1 MNTTTLTRTRYVPWS
16 DSWLDEVLAIEQS
29 AYSHPWS
36 IGNFKDSAKSGYHMV
51 VLLGEDH
58 GRERVIGYL
67 VAMEGVD
74 EVHLLNI
81 TVAPAWQGHGLGSGL
96 LTSLCD
102 WSRQRQAQWLW
113 LEVRASNARAM
124 AVYQRLGFKRV
135 GTRKAYY
142 PLSPGQ
148 REDAV
153 VMSLLLRSPG
163 TGSPP

>member
-1 MNTTTLTRTRYVPWS
+1 M
-16 DSWLDEVLAIEQS
+16 
-29 AYSHPWS
+29 
-36 IGNFKDSAKSGYHMV
+36 
-51 VLLGEDH
+51 
-58 GRERVIGYL
+58 
-67 VAMEGVD
+67 
-74 EVHLLNI
+74 
-81 TVAPAWQGHGLGSGL
+81 
-96 LTSLCD
+96 CD

-153 VMSLLLRSPG
+153 VMSLLLRA
-163 TGSPP
+163 TGIGSTP